1 MQIVCLTIA
10 PAFLAAGVYLTLSRI
25 VMVFGPE
32 NSRIKALSYPRIF
45 IPCDVVSLLLQA
57 AGGGLASAASH
68 SNKSPAIG
76 DHIMVAGLAFQ
87 VATLFIFIILC
98 TDFALRTLK
107 RMRQMGN
114 AATDPAHAKL
124 RASWTF
130 RAFLCALALAT
141 LCIFI
146 RSIYRVAEL
155 SEGWEGA
162 LIKNQKLFIGL
173 EGAMVIVAVLS
184 LNAFHPGLCFREG
197 YTPKIK
203 ENKSVRKLWG
213 SKASKNT
220 EGIEKG
226 SPTGNGSNSPSVV

>member
-1 MQIVCLTIA
+1 M
-10 PAFLAAGVYLTLSRI
+10 
-25 VMVFGPE
+25 
-32 NSRIKALSYPRIF
+32 
-45 IPCDVVSLLLQA
+45 
-57 AGGGLASAASH
+57 
-68 SNKSPAIG
+68 G
-76 DHIMVAGLAFQ
+76 D
-87 VATLFIFIILC
+87 
-98 TDFALRTLK
+98 
-107 RMRQMGN
+107 

-130 RAFLCALALAT
+130 RAFLGALALAT

-197 YTPKIK
+197 YEPKTK
-203 ENKSVRKLWG
+203 G
-213 SKASKNT
+213 SKSGRKT
-220 EGIEKG
+220 WGRKGRKDIGETEKG
-226 SPTGNGSNSPSVV
+226 STKEESESTSVA

>member
-1 MQIVCLTIA
+1 M
-10 PAFLAAGVYLTLSRI
+10 
-25 VMVFGPE
+25 
-32 NSRIKALSYPRIF
+32 SYPRIF

-68 SNKSPAIG
+68 SDKSPDVG

-98 TDFALRTLK
+98 ADFALRTSK
-107 RMRQMGN
+107 RMRQMGD

-130 RAFLCALALAT
+130 RGFLCALALAT

-162 LIKNQKLFIGL
+162 LIKNQKLFIEL
-173 EGAMVIVAVLS
+173 EGVMVIVAVLS

-197 YTPKIK
+197 YTR
-203 ENKSVRKLWG
+203 KSRGNRSGGRFWR
-213 SKASKNT
+213 SKASRNT
-220 EGIEKG
+220 ETSEKG
-226 SPTGNGSNSPSVV
+226 SPTRDGSNSPSVV